1 LLFCIRVTNPKTEK
15 NTKQLSSY
23 EEIAKKIIKNQE
35 VDYVKKLF
43 DEITESLNNQ
53 FVQRENSDVLHN

>member
-15 NTKQLSSY
+15 STKQLSSY